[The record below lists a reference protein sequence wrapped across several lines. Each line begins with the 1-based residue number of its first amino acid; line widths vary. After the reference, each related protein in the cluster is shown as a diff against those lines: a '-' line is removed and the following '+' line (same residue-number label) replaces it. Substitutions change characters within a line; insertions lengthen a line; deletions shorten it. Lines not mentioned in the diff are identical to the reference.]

1 NGVALY
7 TVTPSTNGCVGSNFS
22 IEVTV
27 KIAANL
33 STQNVSIYSGQSF
46 NIKPT
51 GVPLGTTYTWT
62 DPQRSANVLGGSSQ
76 NVEQTNIAQILN
88 YNNIAGG
95 VGTATYSVTP
105 NSSGCLGLPFNLVVS
120 IKPLPIVPDI
130 SNSVCSGVN

>member
-1 NGVALY
+1 
-7 TVTPSTNGCVGSNFS
+7 GSNFS

-33 STQNVSIYSGQSF
+33 STQNVSICSGQSF

-95 VGTATYSVTP
+95 VGTATYSV
-105 NSSGCLGLPFNLVVS
+105 
-120 IKPLPIVPDI
+120 
-130 SNSVCSGVN
+130 